1 MRFTIAILVIFA
13 AIPCAADLLIDRPVP
28 QTDPLEFGSLRIDDA
43 DLCSGVEP
51 GWQATVT
58 STYFNQ
64 WNQSWHLRQTRDDR
78 DAPRMPVTIA
88 EIDDVE
94 SVWAPNDDIYV
105 LDVEGTK
112 TELQLARAF
121 AGGYAITLRVP
132 WITIG
137 GMSGDVIGETAHHVL
152 PQRRDR
158 DLFARGATL
167 VYLKMKGK
175 LRVLH
180 SADLERA
187 GAGDTTVTMSAPIGM
202 RHRVGVAVQA
212 PTGRAGTLHGSG
224 GWDTAALWQSRWETP
239 RWAATA
245 SAGFSILDGAGD
257 LLGIDRENL
266 WYVTGSY
273 TRSLSSSTSARVV
286 ARLESSPL
294 ASFTSA
300 NVGAPSLMYT
310 IGVMHSFGAFR
321 IAADLGEEL
330 LPQSGVDSDYSLH
343 VSVGRRF

>member
-1 MRFTIAILVIFA
+1 MRLSTAIFVVLAALPSAAEPLV
-13 AIPCAADLLIDRPVP
+13 DRPVP
-28 QTDPLEFGSLRIDDA
+28 QTDPLEYGSLRIDDA
-43 DLCSGVEP
+43 DLGSGVEP
-51 GWQATVT
+51 GWQMTIT

-78 DAPRMPVTIA
+78 DVRRVPVTVA

-94 SVWAPNDDIYV
+94 SVWAPHDDIYA

-112 TELQLARAF
+112 TELALTRAF
-121 AGGYAITLRVP
+121 ASGHTITLRVP

-137 GMSGDVIGETAHHVL
+137 GMSGDVVGETVHHIL

-158 DLFARGATL
+158 DFFERGATL
-167 VYLKMKGK
+167 VYLKMKGRP
-175 LRVLH
+175 RVLH
-180 SADLERA
+180 GADLD
-187 GAGDTTVTMSAPIGM
+187 GAGVGDATVTVSARVGK
-202 RHRVGVAVQA
+202 RHRIGLAVQP
-212 PTGRAGTLHGSG
+212 PTGRKGTLHGSG
-224 GWDTAALWQSRWETP
+224 GWDTAALWQSRWGTP
-239 RWAATA
+239 RWLATA

-257 LLGIDRENL
+257 LLGIARENL

-273 TRSLSSSTSARVV
+273 TRSLSSVTSARVV

-294 ASFTSA
+294 ASYTAA
-300 NVGAPSLMYT
+300 NVGAPSLVYT
-310 IGVMHSFGAFR
+310 IGVTRSFGEFR
-321 IAADLGEEL
+321 LAADLGEEL